1 MKDNRFRIRLI
12 IGILILFSIS
22 SFSQNTFTSRKGTK
36 FFPGHQDM
44 VITVCDS
51 TVRYELFNHWYVMSY
66 AELRQLTISKDSL
79 DFYGNSNDSLQIKLS
94 EKSVKL
100 IDKRYKLNRKVK
112 RTRLCVS
119 PETMRKISFAYSQSI
134 KYDNIG
140 PHGLYEDKDLDL
152 SKEEFK
158 KKVIKNMDEIIT
170 TR

>member
-1 MKDNRFRIRLI
+1 MMGNRFRKILLI
-12 IGILILFSIS
+12 GLMLLFTIS

-44 VITVCDS
+44 AITVTDS

-79 DFYGNSNDSLQIKLS
+79 DLFGNSNDTLQIKLTD
-94 EKSVKL
+94 KYVKL
-100 IDKRYKLNRKVK
+100 IDKRYKLTRKVK

-140 PHGLYEDKDLDL
+140 PHGLYEDNDLDL
-152 SKEEFK
+152 SEEEFK
-158 KKVIKNMDEIIT
+158 KIVIKNLNEIIT

>member
-1 MKDNRFRIRLI
+1 MKNI
-12 IGILILFSIS
+12 ILIYLLLLVSAS
-22 SFSQNTFTSRKGTK
+22 SFSQETFTSRKGTK

-44 VITVCDS
+44 AITVTDS

-79 DFYGNSNDSLQIKLS
+79 DFYGNSNDTLQIKLTD
-94 EKSVKL
+94 KYVKL
-100 IDKRYKLNRKVK
+100 IDKRYKLTRKVK

-119 PETMRKISFAYSQSI
+119 PETMRKISFAYSQSL

-140 PHGLYEDKDLDL
+140 PHGLYEDHDLDL
-152 SKEEFK
+152 SEEKFK
-158 KKVIKNMDEIIT
+158 KVVIKNLNETIT